1 MTGRTYAIVVILIG
15 VATLAIGVTANRV
28 AKIAATAS
36 SEKVDS
42 TFTSEF
48 SLVDQDGRPVTAGDL
63 RGRFQLVFF
72 GYTSCPDIC
81 PTAMVKIGQVL
92 DELGP
97 ADAARI
103 VPIMISVDPERDTP
117 AVLKQ
122 FQAQFDPRIVALT
135 GTARQVA
142 DALRNFRAFAAKQ
155 EGRNGEYTMD
165 HTSFYYLMAP
175 DGVFQG
181 ILAARGEV
189 DEIVDGIRVAMPD
202 PARVSG

>member
-1 MTGRTYAIVVILIG
+1 M
-15 VATLAIGVTANRV
+15 
-28 AKIAATAS
+28 
-36 SEKVDS
+36 
-42 TFTSEF
+42 
-48 SLVDQDGRPVTAGDL
+48 DQDGRAVTAGDL

-97 ADAARI
+97 DAARI

-155 EGRNGEYTMD
+155 AGKGGEYTMD

-202 PARVSG
+202 PARVNS

>member
-1 MTGRTYAIVVILIG
+1 MTGRTYAIVVFLM
-15 VATLAIGVTANRV
+15 ALASLAIGMVANHIAKTA
-28 AKIAATAS
+28 AMAS
-36 SEKVDS
+36 SEKIDS

-48 SLVDQDGRPVTAGDL
+48 SLVDQDGSPVTADDL
-63 RGRFQLVFF
+63 RGRFKLVFF

-97 ADAARI
+97 DAARI

-122 FQAQFDPRIVALT
+122 FQAQFDPRIMALT
-135 GTARQVA
+135 GTACQVA

-155 EGRNGEYTMD
+155 AGKDGEYMMD

-181 ILAARGEV
+181 ILAARGNV

-202 PARVSG
+202 PARVNG